1 MVRRRGSAMVPLVS
15 SYRLSIVTMS
25 LTAAVWPEFAV
36 QFPTALCSPVE
47 TVCYLFTL
55 LIPELVRLSTNFDWP
70 K

>member
-1 MVRRRGSAMVPLVS
+1 
-15 SYRLSIVTMS
+15 MS